1 MFEQKKSPLIS
12 RQAFRKRMIVFFLL
26 SMALLVFSLALGC
39 FGYHSIAGLS
49 WIDSLL
55 NASMILAGMGPVNEL
70 RSESAKLF
78 ASFYSLFSGIAFLS
92 MAAVLFAPILHRFL
106 HKLHLDDSSKNG

>member
-1 MFEQKKSPLIS
+1 MFEHKKSPLIS
-12 RQAFRKRMIVFFLL
+12 RQAFRKRMMFFFLL
-26 SMALLVFSLALGC
+26 ALALLVFSLALGC
-39 FGYHSIAGLS
+39 FGYHIIAGLS
-49 WIDSLL
+49 WIDALL

-70 RSESAKLF
+70 NTVSAKLF

-92 MAAVLFAPILHRFL
+92 MIAVLFAPILHRFL